1 MQDSVTPM
9 VSAVLGAVINILLN
23 IILSKYMGLA
33 GLALATSI
41 SAIIT
46 STLLLNLQLVGPILT
61 KNIYLH

>member
-41 SAIIT
+41 SNNNFDFIV
-46 STLLLNLQLVGPILT
+46 LEFT
-61 KNIYLH
+61 KACRAYPY